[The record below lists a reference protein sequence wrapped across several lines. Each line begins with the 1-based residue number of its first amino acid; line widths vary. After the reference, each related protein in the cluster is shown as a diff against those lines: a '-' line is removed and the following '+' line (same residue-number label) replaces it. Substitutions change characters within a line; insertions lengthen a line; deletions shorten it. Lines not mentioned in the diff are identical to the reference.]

1 MASGCFGLVF
11 LQLLDFS
18 FENFSDFFGE
28 ISEFVR
34 LVLNLGLLTQ
44 FLESFPAPHTHVR
57 KPTSGW
63 VSGWMFSTTN
73 RTPRA
78 RIYFLYVS
86 VQLKPALPREGPVN
100 NIPLSRWRTDYASAV
115 FETDP
120 GRLSVRIA
128 AALAA
133 IEERKQSSPEIS
145 AIEQK
150 SLEAAQKGLAALK
163 AERVAGAGVG
173 STNGS
178 KYRGN

>member
-1 MASGCFGLVF
+1 
-11 LQLLDFS
+11 
-18 FENFSDFFGE
+18 
-28 ISEFVR
+28 
-34 LVLNLGLLTQ
+34 
-44 FLESFPAPHTHVR
+44 
-57 KPTSGW
+57 
-63 VSGWMFSTTN
+63 
-73 RTPRA
+73 
-78 RIYFLYVS
+78 
-86 VQLKPALPREGPVN
+86 VN

-115 FETDP
+115 FETDQ

-163 AERVAGAGVG
+163 AERIAGAGVG